1 MSRLNVNK
9 ITGTTGTSSGAP
21 ITLSGDTATLGSGV
35 TFPAGHIIQ
44 TQFTQVTTIS
54 TQTYSADTDTA
65 VNGLSVNITPLFNNS
80 IFKLE
85 CYFMLEYDGANEM
98 NGSVGFFFRNS
109 TALGNTDSSPGS
121 RKIGVGTG
129 QVQYWNSDKDTTP
142 ENYNLTFFD
151 RPNDG
156 TNAIPQITYKF
167 GISADSGGTMHINCA
182 RTDGTDSSGYMERGC
197 SYISATEIAQTGN
210 GTITAAK
217 AS

>member
-1 MSRLNVNK
+1 MSDLVL
-9 ITGTTGTSSGAP
+9 GSTTVLSDSSGTP
-21 ITLSGDTATLGSGV
+21 KLSSSV
-35 TFPAGHIIQ
+35 FPAGTIIQ

-65 VNGLSVNITPLFNNS
+65 INGLSVNITPLFNNS

-85 CYFMLEYDGANEM
+85 CYFMLEYEGANEM

-109 TALGNTDSSPGS
+109 TALGNTDSSPVQT
-121 RKIGVGTG
+121 IGVGTG
-129 QVQYWNSDKDTTP
+129 QVQYWNSDNQTTP

-156 TNAIPQITYKF
+156 TNAIAQITYKF
-167 GISADSGGTMHINCA
+167 GITADSGGTMHINKA
-182 RTDGTDSSGYMERGC
+182 RTDDSDTAGYMERGC

-210 GTITAAK
+210 GAITPAK